1 MKSNEEFIAGIYRKA
16 ELASQ
21 EISGDNVIAADFG
34 RGRAKVTPTWLRTV
48 YRSAPVVAAA
58 ALLLVIGIG
67 QRERFL
73 PETGDTGVME
83 ISEESA
89 DLAAEPD
96 IQDIGQGDAMS
107 YRRSVAE
114 RQVDARVVS
123 VEHTAEGTVICYET
137 ESETLTFT
145 LTAEQAERIDPE
157 VLVPGYEHGL
167 WMIEGEE
174 GWQLT
179 GLEYELAEIA
189 SMINLGK

>member
-21 EISGDNVIAADFG
+21 GAPVDNVIAAEFG
-34 RGRAKVTPTWLRTV
+34 SKKTKVTPTWMRTA
-48 YRSAPVVAAA
+48 YRVAPVAAAA

-67 QRERFL
+67 QREKFL

-83 ISEESA
+83 ISEETA
-89 DLAAEPD
+89 DLATEPG
-96 IQDIGQGDAMS
+96 IASVGQDEGMS
-107 YRRSVAE
+107 SRVAE
-114 RQVDARVVS
+114 RQVDAQVVS
-123 VEHTAEGTVICYET
+123 VEHTAEGTVICYEV
-137 ESETLTFT
+137 EDELLTFT
-145 LTAEQAERIDPE
+145 LTAEEAERINPE

-189 SMINLGK
+189 SMINLRK